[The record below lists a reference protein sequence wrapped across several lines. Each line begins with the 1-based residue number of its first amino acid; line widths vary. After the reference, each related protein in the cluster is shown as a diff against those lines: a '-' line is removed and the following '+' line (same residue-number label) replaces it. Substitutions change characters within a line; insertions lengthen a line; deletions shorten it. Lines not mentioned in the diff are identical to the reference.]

1 MINSIHINDS
11 VADAVNNSHFISG
24 YLNIFKTILQNA
36 DDTLLHQ
43 QRILSR
49 QLHGINPLF

>member
-11 VADAVNNSHFISG
+11 VTDAVNNSHFISG